1 MARDVRFHTKYDI
14 ISGLSDGEIQELINS
29 SLDID
34 QQILYSPN
42 ITPRESEHST
52 QRFDKPVT
60 ADELQQEIRSAIP
73 SNTLKRN
80 KWVTNLF
87 KKWIQQ
93 RECVEQNDHANI
105 PSQNAKFEDLT
116 LEQLRYWLPK
126 FIYEVRK
133 SDGSLYPQGS
143 LVTL

>member
-1 MARDVRFHTKYDI
+1 MSWHGMLDFTKYDI

-52 QRFDKPVT
+52 QRFAKPVT

-73 SNTLKRN
+73 SNTLQTKQMGNESIQKMDPTKRM
-80 KWVTNLF
+80 
-87 KKWIQQ
+87 
-93 RECVEQNDHANI
+93 R
-105 PSQNAKFEDLT
+105 
-116 LEQLRYWLPK
+116 
-126 FIYEVRK
+126 
-133 SDGSLYPQGS
+133 
-143 LVTL
+143 